1 MAISKEQKLAAIHES
16 AVRDFDMVQT
26 AMRDERLQCLQDRRF
41 YSVAGAQWEGPLG
54 IQFENKP
61 RMEVNKIHLAVIRI
75 FNEYRNNRIGINFIS
90 KDGEENDELAETC
103 TSLFRADEQDSNAEE
118 AYDNGFEEGVGGG
131 YGAWRLRTCYE
142 DDEDD
147 EDERQ
152 RIRIEPIFD
161 ADSSVFF
168 DLDAKRQDKSDAKR
182 CWVLTAMTRD
192 AYKEEYGDDPTSWP
206 KQIHQRMF
214 DWLTPDVVYIAEYY
228 VVELTKEIVH
238 IYRGVTG
245 DERRVRD
252 SELDDN
258 EELLQELEA
267 TGYKE
272 ARQKKLNVRS
282 VHKYIMSGSKILEDC
297 GYIAGKHIP
306 IVPFYGKRWFVDNV
320 ERCMGHV
327 RLAKDSQRLK
337 NMQISKLAEYA
348 AYSAV
353 EKPVFTPEQVAGHQV
368 MWAEDNLKNYPYLLV
383 NQLTDGNGNPVAIG
397 AQSYTKA
404 PDIPPAMAAL
414 LQITEQDMQD
424 VLGNQQAG
432 ELLQANLSGKAIE
445 LVQGKLDMQ
454 TFIYISNMAKSKK
467 RTAEIWL
474 SMAKEILVEDGR
486 KMKGIGPQGEKST
499 IELRKP
505 TLSEDGK
512 AKYEND
518 LSEADFDLAVDIGPS
533 STSKKQAIVRS
544 LTGVLQMT
552 QDPETAKV
560 LTSTIMMNM
569 EGEGMSD
576 VREYFRRQMVR
587 MGAAK
592 PTPEEKEEMAT
603 EQQNTPPDPNA
614 QFLQAS
620 AQQAAAQAAKSQA
633 DAVLSEEKARE
644 SEAKTAEILAG
655 IDRSELD
662 QAMQTMK
669 TLSELQQPAGEMP
682 PTQAM

>member
-16 AVRDFDMVQT
+16 AVRDFDAVQT

-54 IQFENKP
+54 IQFESKP

-192 AYKEEYGDDPTSWP
+192 AYKEEYGDDPTSWS

-228 VVELTKEIVH
+228 VVELTNEIVH

-252 SELDDN
+252 SELEEN

-272 ARQKKLNVRS
+272 ARQKKLNVRR
-282 VHKYIMSGSKILEDC
+282 VHKYIMGGSKILEDC

-505 TLSEDGK
+505 TLAENGK

-518 LSEADFDLAVDIGPS
+518 LSDADFDLAVDIGPS

-576 VREYFRRQMVR
+576 VREYFRKQMVR

-603 EQQNTPPDPNA
+603 EQQNTPPDPNT

-633 DAVLSEEKARE
+633 DAVLSEAKARE